1 MEDVEIKEELSEETE
16 PLTTEKNEEDEYGIY
31 LSQEE
36 KTMTGSNPLTYVE
49 GEDYLLEVN
58 HLKVRFEVLGGEVKA
73 VDDVSFAIKPGETLG
88 LVGESG
94 CGKTTTA
101 FTVTRLL
108 PANGKIVDGYI
119 KYKGKVIAE
128 KDPEITGLFK
138 DRKRRKLYKEKE
150 AMMAPIRWKEI
161 SMIFQSAMNAF
172 NPVHKIGDQIVEAI
186 LAHEDVTKEE
196 AMDRAKE
203 LFKLVGLPPARV
215 TGYPHE
221 FSGGMRQRAMI
232 AMALACNPSLLIADE
247 PTTALDVIMQ
257 DRILAEIKRLQKK
270 FGIAMIIITH
280 DVSVVAETADK
291 MLVMYAGKMMEY
303 GEIGELFHHPAH
315 PYTIGLLAS
324 FPSIKGEKKK
334 LKSIPGSPPDLVN
347 PPSGC
352 RFHPRCKYAKPI
364 CMEEEPPLIEVAPG
378 HWAACH
384 FAREIYSGE
393 LKEE

>member
-1 MEDVEIKEELSEETE
+1 MEDIEIKEE
-16 PLTTEKNEEDEYGIY
+16 
-31 LSQEE
+31 Q
-36 KTMTGSNPLTYVE
+36 VFE
-49 GEDYLLEVN
+49 GEESSETSPIPYPEGEEYLLEVN
-58 HLKVRFEVLGGEVKA
+58 HLKVYFDVIGGKVKA
-73 VDDVSFAIKPGETLG
+73 VDDVSFAMKPGETLG

-101 FTVTRLL
+101 FTITRLL
-108 PANGKIVDGYI
+108 PANGNIIDGYI
-119 KYKGKVIAE
+119 KYKGKTIGE
-128 KDPEITGLFK
+128 KEPEIKGFMK
-138 DRKRRKLYKEKE
+138 DRKKRKLYKERE
-150 AMMAPIRWKEI
+150 AMMAPIRWAEI

-186 LAHEDVTKEE
+186 LAHENVTKEE
-196 AMDRAKE
+196 AMERAKE
-203 LFKLVGLPPARV
+203 LFKLVGLPPGRV
-215 TGYPHE
+215 VGYPHE

-232 AMALACNPSLLIADE
+232 AMALACSPSLLIADE

-270 FGIAMIIITH
+270 LGIAMIIITH

-303 GEIGELFHHPAH
+303 GEIGELFHKPAH

-324 FPSIKGEKKK
+324 FPSIKGERKK
-334 LKSIPGSPPDLVN
+334 LKSIAGSPPDLVN
-347 PPSGC
+347 PPTGC

-364 CMEEEPPLIEVAPG
+364 CMEKEPPLTEVSPG

-384 FAREIYSGE
+384 FAKEIYSGE

>member
-1 MEDVEIKEELSEETE
+1 MEDIEIKEEQTFESEEHSETS
-16 PLTTEKNEEDEYGIY
+16 PTPY
-31 LSQEE
+31 
-36 KTMTGSNPLTYVE
+36 PE
-49 GEDYLLEVN
+49 GEEYLLEVN
-58 HLKVRFEVLGGEVKA
+58 HLKVYFDVLGGKVKA
-73 VDDVSFAIKPGETLG
+73 VDDVSFAMKPGETLG

-101 FTVTRLL
+101 FTITRLL
-108 PANGKIVDGYI
+108 PANGHIIDGYI
-119 KYKGKVIAE
+119 KYKGKIIGE
-128 KDPEITGLFK
+128 KEPDIRGFMK
-138 DRKRRKLYKEKE
+138 DRKKRKLYKERE
-150 AMMAPIRWKEI
+150 AMMAPIRWAEI

-172 NPVHKIGDQIVEAI
+172 NPVHRIGDQIVEAI
-186 LAHEDVTKEE
+186 LAHEDITKEK
-196 AMDRAKE
+196 AMERAKK
-203 LFKLVGLPPARV
+203 LFKLVGLPPERV
-215 TGYPHE
+215 VGYPHE

-257 DRILAEIKRLQKK
+257 DRILAEIKRLQEKL
-270 FGIAMIIITH
+270 GIAMIIITH

-303 GEIGELFHHPAH
+303 GDIGELFHKPAH

-347 PPSGC
+347 PPTGC

-364 CMEEEPPLIEVAPG
+364 CMEKEPMLTEVAAG

>member
-1 MEDVEIKEELSEETE
+1 MEDMEIKEEQTFETE
-16 PLTTEKNEEDEYGIY
+16 DTTETSTLPYR
-31 LSQEE
+31 
-36 KTMTGSNPLTYVE
+36 E

-58 HLKVRFEVLGGEVKA
+58 HLKVYFEVLGGHVKA
-73 VDDVSFAIKPGETLG
+73 VDDVSFAMKPGETLG

-101 FTVTRLL
+101 FAINRLL
-108 PANGKIVDGYI
+108 PSNGNIIGGYI
-119 KYKGKVIAE
+119 KYKGKIIGE
-128 KDPEITGLFK
+128 KDPEVTGLFK
-138 DRKRRKLYKEKE
+138 DRKKRNIYRERE

-172 NPVHKIGDQIVEAI
+172 NPVHKIGNQIVEAI
-186 LAHEDVTKEE
+186 LAHEDVTQEE
-196 AMDRAKE
+196 ALERAKK
-203 LFKLVGLPPARV
+203 LFKVVGLPPGRV
-215 TGYPHE
+215 VGYPHE

-270 FGIAMIIITH
+270 LGIAMIIITH
-280 DVSVVAETADK
+280 DVSVVAETADR

-303 GEIGELFHHPAH
+303 GDIGELFHRPAH
-315 PYTIGLLAS
+315 PYTIGLLGS

-352 RFHPRCKYAKPI
+352 RFHPRCKFAKPK
-364 CMEEEPPLIEVAPG
+364 CMEEEPALIEVAEN

>member
-1 MEDVEIKEELSEETE
+1 MDEAFENNEIIEETTANE
-16 PLTTEKNEEDEYGIY
+16 SPIPYDPNEE
-31 LSQEE
+31 
-36 KTMTGSNPLTYVE
+36 
-49 GEDYLLEVN
+49 YLLEVN
-58 HLKVRFEVLGGEVKA
+58 HLKVYFEVLGGEVKA
-73 VDDVSFAIKPGETLG
+73 VDDVSFALKPGETLG

-101 FTVTRLL
+101 FSINRLL
-108 PANGKIVDGYI
+108 PDNGHIRGGYI
-119 KYKGKVIAE
+119 KYKGKKIAE
-128 KDPEITGLFK
+128 PEEEITGFMK
-138 DRKRRKLYKEKE
+138 DRKRRKIYKERE

-161 SMIFQSAMNAF
+161 AMIFQSAMNAF
-172 NPVHKIGDQIVEAI
+172 NPVHRVGDQIVEAI

-196 AMDRAKE
+196 AMERARE
-203 LFKLVGLPPARV
+203 LFKMVGLPPDRV

-257 DRILAEIKRLQKK
+257 DRILAEIKRLQRK
-270 FGIAMIIITH
+270 FGISMIIITH

-303 GEIGELFHHPAH
+303 GDIGEIFHHPAH
-315 PYTIGLLAS
+315 PYTIGLLGS
-324 FPSIKGEKKK
+324 FPSIHGEKKK

-347 PPSGC
+347 PPKGC
-352 RFHPRCKYAKPI
+352 RFHPRCKLAKPI
-364 CMEEEPPLIEVAPG
+364 CMEEVPPLVEVDKD
-378 HWAACH
+378 HWSACH

>member
-1 MEDVEIKEELSEETE
+1 MDEAMENKEVVETKADEGTIPYEES
-16 PLTTEKNEEDEYGIY
+16 DE
-31 LSQEE
+31 
-36 KTMTGSNPLTYVE
+36 
-49 GEDYLLEVN
+49 YLLEVR
-58 HLKVRFEVLGGEVKA
+58 HLKVYFDVLGGEVKA
-73 VDDVSFAIKPGETLG
+73 VDNVSFALKPGETMG

-101 FTVTRLL
+101 FTINRLL
-108 PANGKIVDGYI
+108 PENGHIRGGYI
-119 KYKGKVIAE
+119 KYKGKIIAE
-128 KDPEITGLFK
+128 KEEEITGFMK
-138 DRKRRKLYKEKE
+138 DRKKRKAYKEKE

-196 AMDRAKE
+196 AMNRARE
-203 LFKLVGLPPARV
+203 LFKMVGLPPERV

-270 FGIAMIIITH
+270 FGISMIIITH

-291 MLVMYAGKMMEY
+291 IMVMYAGKMMEY
-303 GEIGELFHHPAH
+303 GDISAVFKTPGH
-315 PYTIGLLAS
+315 PYTIGLLGS

-347 PPSGC
+347 PPKGC
-352 RFHPRCKYAKPI
+352 RFHPRCKLAKAI
-364 CMEEEPPLIEVAPG
+364 CMEEEPPLIELAPG
-378 HWAACH
+378 HYAACH
-384 FAREIYSGE
+384 FAREIFSGE

>member
-1 MEDVEIKEELSEETE
+1 MDEAMENNELEVVENE
-16 PLTTEKNEEDEYGIY
+16 PLEVPSESHSDVITYDENEE
-31 LSQEE
+31 
-36 KTMTGSNPLTYVE
+36 
-49 GEDYLLEVN
+49 YLLEVN
-58 HLKVRFEVLGGEVKA
+58 HLKVYFDVLGGEVKA
-73 VDDVSFAIKPGETLG
+73 VDDVSFALKAGETMG
-88 LVGESG
+88 IVGESG

-101 FTVTRLL
+101 FSINRLL
-108 PANGKIVDGYI
+108 PDNGHIKGGYI
-119 KYKGKVIAE
+119 KYKGKKIAE
-128 KDPEITGLFK
+128 PDPEITGLMK
-138 DRKRRKLYKEKE
+138 DRKKRKLYKEKE

-161 SMIFQSAMNAF
+161 AMIFQSAMNAF
-172 NPVHKIGDQIVEAI
+172 NPVHTIGAQIVEAI
-186 LAHEDVTKEE
+186 QAHEDVSEDE
-196 AMDRAKE
+196 AMERARN
-203 LFKLVGLPPARV
+203 LFKMVGLPPERV

-270 FGIAMIIITH
+270 FGISMIIITH

-291 MLVMYAGKMMEY
+291 IMVMYAGKMMEY
-303 GEIGELFHHPAH
+303 GNISEVFHHPAH
-315 PYTIGLLAS
+315 PYTIGLLGS

-347 PPSGC
+347 PPKGC
-352 RFHPRCKYAKPI
+352 RFHPRCKLAKPI
-364 CMEEEPPLIEVAPG
+364 CMEEEPPIVELSDG

>member
-1 MEDVEIKEELSEETE
+1 MDEIVVENKPE
-16 PLTTEKNEEDEYGIY
+16 NEEISEDTRSVY
-31 LSQEE
+31 EE
-36 KTMTGSNPLTYVE
+36 GAE
-49 GEDYLLEVN
+49 YLLEVS
-58 HLKVRFEVLGGEVKA
+58 HLKVRFDVIGGEVKA
-73 VDDVSFAIKPGETLG
+73 VDDVSFALKPGETLG
-88 LVGESG
+88 IVGESG

-101 FTVTRLL
+101 FTITRLL
-108 PANGKIVDGYI
+108 PSNGHIRGGYI
-119 KYKGKVIAE
+119 KYKGQTIAE
-128 KDPEITGLFK
+128 PEKEITGLFK
-138 DRKRRKLYKEKE
+138 DRKKRMLYKETEKK
-150 AMMAPIRWKEI
+150 MSVIRWKEI
-161 SMIFQSAMNAF
+161 AMIFQSAMNAF

-186 LAHEDVTKEE
+186 LAHEDVTREE
-196 AMDRAKE
+196 AMDRARE
-203 LFKLVGLPPARV
+203 LFKLVGLPPDRV
-215 TGYPHE
+215 VGYPHE

-257 DRILAEIKRLQKK
+257 DRILGEIKRLQKK
-270 FGIAMIIITH
+270 FGISMIIITH

-303 GEIGELFHHPAH
+303 GEIGELFHRPAH
-315 PYTIGLLAS
+315 PYTIGLLGA

-347 PPSGC
+347 PPRGC

-364 CMEEEPPLIEVAPG
+364 CMEKEPELIEVAPG
-378 HWAACH
+378 HWSACH

>member
-1 MEDVEIKEELSEETE
+1 MEDIEIKEEQAFESEEHSETS
-16 PLTTEKNEEDEYGIY
+16 PTPY
-31 LSQEE
+31 Q
-36 KTMTGSNPLTYVE
+36 E
-49 GEDYLLEVN
+49 GEEYLLEVN
-58 HLKVRFEVLGGEVKA
+58 HLKVRFDVLGGQVKA
-73 VDDVSFAIKPGETLG
+73 VDDVSFAMKPGETLG

-101 FTVTRLL
+101 FTITRLL
-108 PANGKIVDGYI
+108 PANGHIIDGYI
-119 KYKGKVIAE
+119 KYKGKVIGE
-128 KDPEITGLFK
+128 KEPDIKGFMK
-138 DRKRRKLYKEKE
+138 DRKKRKLYKERE
-150 AMMAPIRWKEI
+150 AMMAPIRWAEI

-172 NPVHKIGDQIVEAI
+172 NPVHRIGDQIVEAI
-186 LAHEDVTKEE
+186 LAHEDTTKEK
-196 AMDRAKE
+196 AMERAKK
-203 LFKLVGLPPARV
+203 LFKLVGLPPERV
-215 TGYPHE
+215 VGYPHE

-257 DRILAEIKRLQKK
+257 DRILAEIKRLQEKL
-270 FGIAMIIITH
+270 GIAMIIITH

-303 GEIGELFHHPAH
+303 GEIGELFHKPAH

-347 PPSGC
+347 PPTGC

-364 CMEEEPPLIEVAPG
+364 CMEKEPVLTEVAPG